1 MASRLSLPNPAR
13 TEKGSTSLLCT
24 LYGRTRSGFNNSF
37 ELSFAVGFVWLVLY
51 LVSYGRIY
59 KLFIKKK
66 KKEQEE
72 KAWFGHLENDL
83 CVLHIN
89 GPIN

>member
-1 MASRLSLPNPAR
+1 M
-13 TEKGSTSLLCT
+13 
-24 LYGRTRSGFNNSF
+24 YGRTRSGFNNTF
-37 ELSFAVGFVWLVLY
+37 ELSFSVGFVCLVLY
-51 LVSYGRIY
+51 LVSYGKIY
-59 KLFIKKK
+59 KLFIKKQ
-66 KKEQEE
+66 KEREE